1 MKTLSNL
8 MLRAVL
14 AGLVLVCSTALA
26 QRGGGFDRG
35 QMMDRLAERYQEV
48 LEVSDDE
55 WSVLK
60 PMVIGI
66 MEKQFSGRSS
76 RFAGFG
82 RGGGGGRG
90 GRGGRG
96 GDGERSNRGN
106 RDRGNRA
113 DRNDRGSR
121 GGDSPLSKAIE
132 TGDDSMIKSA
142 LAAHRAEQKKNAS
155 DLKRARNE
163 LRQLLTLKQE
173 ANLVMLGL
181 LD

>member
-1 MKTLSNL
+1 MKTLTNL
-8 MLRAVL
+8 MLRAVF
-14 AGLVLVCSTALA
+14 AGLVLFSISAQA
-26 QRGGGFDRG
+26 QRGGFDRG

-76 RFAGFG
+76 RFSGFG
-82 RGGGGGRG
+82 RGGS
-90 GRGGRG
+90 RGGRG
-96 GDGERSNRGN
+96 GDGNRGDRGDRGN
-106 RDRGNRA
+106 RDRG
-113 DRNDRGSR
+113 DRGDRGSR
-121 GGDSPLSKAIE
+121 GGDESALAKAIE
-132 TGDDSMIKSA
+132 SGDDSKIKSA
-142 LAAHRAEQKKNAS
+142 LAAHRSDQKKKAA
-155 DLKRARNE
+155 DLKKARNE

-173 ANLVMLGL
+173 ANLVAMGL